1 LEEFKKQFKN
11 LDEMFINQD
20 IKVPE
25 ILYLA
30 NKGED
35 GYEGSILADFY

>member
-1 LEEFKKQFKN
+1 
-11 LDEMFINQD
+11 MFISSE

-30 NKGED
+30 NKSED
-35 GYEGSILADFY
+35 GYEGDVLADFYLKFPHIAELDA